1 MESSR
6 NIVLSVPRERERPPF
21 SPPKKPV
28 HHACPT
34 IAPREE
40 DARRDSVWES
50 TRRSLLP
57 TEFIKLFFFSCQDGQ
72 YFFHHLPPT
81 SEAQDRY
88 LLGCHLQVE
97 SGP

>member
-1 MESSR
+1 MVESSR

-50 TRRSLLP
+50 THRSLLP
-57 TEFIKLFFFSCQDGQ
+57 TEFIKLFFFFLAKMASIS
-72 YFFHHLPPT
+72 FIIFLPPLKPKT
-81 SEAQDRY
+81 DTF
-88 LLGCHLQVE
+88 
-97 SGP
+97 